1 MQIAYNYMGK
11 ELHAMLGEAI
21 HKARISKKMS
31 LRDVAK
37 KTGLSYQFIWDIET
51 GRRVPS
57 LRNLQKIITVL
68 EIKVFL
74 SSDSANSILS
84 SMDIPVNQN

>member
-1 MQIAYNYMGK
+1 
-11 ELHAMLGEAI
+11 MLGEAI